1 MNGNQ
6 AQIKISLS
14 EQLNNLLKNKATRL
28 GVPVTQLIKYII
40 IKDIEEEVPVFT
52 ASSQLEKISKKAIK
66 KLDRSEVINNIDDFF
81 QNL

>member
-14 EQLNNLLKNKATRL
+14 EQLNNLLKYKATRL

-40 IKDIEEEVPVFT
+40 IKDIEEEVPIFT
-52 ASSQLEKISKKAIK
+52 ASSQLEKISEKAIK
-66 KLDRSEVINNIDDFF
+66 ELNKSVIVDDVDDFF

>member
-14 EQLNNLLKNKATRL
+14 EQLNNLLKYKAQRL

-40 IKDIEEEVPVFT
+40 IKDIEKEYPVFI
-52 ASSQLEKISKKAIK
+52 ASSQLEKISEKAIK
-66 KLDRSEVINNIDDFF
+66 ELDRSVVVNDIDDFF

>member
-14 EQLNNLLKNKATRL
+14 EQLNNLLKYKAQRL

-40 IKDIEEEVPVFT
+40 IKDIEEEYPVFT
-52 ASSQLEKISKKAIK
+52 VSPQLEKISEKAIK
-66 KLDRSEVINNIDDFF
+66 ELDNSVVINNIDDFF

>member
-14 EQLNNLLKNKATRL
+14 EQLNSLLKNKATRL

-40 IKDIEEEVPVFT
+40 IKDIEEDVPVFT
-52 ASSQLEKISKKAIK
+52 ASSQLEKIPEKAIK
-66 KLDRSEVINNIDDFF
+66 ELDNSVVIDDIDDFF
-81 QNL
+81 NKI

>member
-14 EQLNNLLKNKATRL
+14 EQLNNLLKHKATRL

-40 IKDIEEEVPVFT
+40 IKDIEEEYPVFT
-52 ASSQLEKISKKAIK
+52 ASSQLEKISEKAIK
-66 KLDRSEVINNIDDFF
+66 ELDKSVVVNDIDDFF

>member
-52 ASSQLEKISKKAIK
+52 ASSQLERISEKAIK
-66 KLDRSEVINNIDDFF
+66 ELDKSEIINNIDDFF

>member
-40 IKDIEEEVPVFT
+40 IKDIEEDVPVFT
-52 ASSQLEKISKKAIK
+52 ASSQLEKIPEKAIK
-66 KLDRSEVINNIDDFF
+66 ELDNSVVIDDIDDFF
-81 QNL
+81 NKI

>member
-52 ASSQLEKISKKAIK
+52 ASSQLEKISEKAIK
-66 KLDRSEVINNIDDFF
+66 EIKKSEVINNIDDFF

>member
-14 EQLNNLLKNKATRL
+14 EQLNSLLKNKATRL

-40 IKDIEEEVPVFT
+40 IKDIEEEYPVFT
-52 ASSQLEKISKKAIK
+52 ASSQLEKISEKAIK
-66 KLDRSEVINNIDDFF
+66 ELDGSVVVNNIDDFF

>member
-14 EQLNNLLKNKATRL
+14 EQLNSLLKNKATRL

-52 ASSQLEKISKKAIK
+52 ASSQLEKISEKAIK
-66 KLDRSEVINNIDDFF
+66 DLGSSVVINDVENFPK
-81 QNL
+81 NL

>member
-1 MNGNQ
+1 MNDNQ

-14 EQLNNLLKNKATRL
+14 GQLNNLLKNKATRL

-40 IKDIEEEVPVFT
+40 IKDIEEEIPVFT
-52 ASSQLEKISKKAIK
+52 ASPQLEKISEKAIK
-66 KLDRSEVINNIDDFF
+66 ELDKSEIINNIDDFF

>member
-14 EQLNNLLKNKATRL
+14 EQLNNLLKVKATRL

-40 IKDIEEEVPVFT
+40 IKDIEEETPTFA
-52 ASSQLEKISKKAIK
+52 ASSQLEKISEKAIK
-66 KLDRSEVINNIDDFF
+66 DLDSSVSVEDIDDFF
-81 QNL
+81 NKI

>member
-40 IKDIEEEVPVFT
+40 IKDIEEDVPVFT
-52 ASSQLEKISKKAIK
+52 ASSQLEKISEKAIK
-66 KLDRSEVINNIDDFF
+66 ELDNSVVIDDIDDFF
-81 QNL
+81 NKI

>member
-52 ASSQLEKISKKAIK
+52 ASAQLEKISEKAIK
-66 KLDRSEVINNIDDFF
+66 ELDNSVVIDDIDDFF
-81 QNL
+81 NKI

>member
-52 ASSQLEKISKKAIK
+52 ASSQLEKISEKAIK
-66 KLDRSEVINNIDDFF
+66 ELDNCVVIDDIDDFF
-81 QNL
+81 NKI

>member
-14 EQLNNLLKNKATRL
+14 EQLNSLLKNKATRL

-52 ASSQLEKISKKAIK
+52 ASAQLEKISEKAIK
-66 KLDRSEVINNIDDFF
+66 ELDNSVVIDDIDDFF
-81 QNL
+81 NKI

>member
-14 EQLNNLLKNKATRL
+14 EQLNHLLKNKASRL

-52 ASSQLEKISKKAIK
+52 ASSQLEKISEKAIK
-66 KLDRSEVINNIDDFF
+66 EIEKSEVINNIDDFF

>member
-14 EQLNNLLKNKATRL
+14 EQLNSLLKNKAIRL

-40 IKDIEEEVPVFT
+40 IKDIEEEYPIFT
-52 ASSQLEKISKKAIK
+52 ASSQLEKISEKAIK
-66 KLDRSEVINNIDDFF
+66 ELDNSVVVNNIDDFF

>member
-14 EQLNNLLKNKATRL
+14 EQLNSLLKNKATRL

-52 ASSQLEKISKKAIK
+52 ASAQLEKISKKAIK
-66 KLDRSEVINNIDDFF
+66 DLDSSVVINDVENFPK
-81 QNL
+81 NL

>member
-14 EQLNNLLKNKATRL
+14 EQLNSLLKNKATRL

-40 IKDIEEEVPVFT
+40 IKDIEEDVPVFT
-52 ASSQLEKISKKAIK
+52 ASSQLEKISEKAIK
-66 KLDRSEVINNIDDFF
+66 ELDNSVVIDDIDDFF
-81 QNL
+81 NKI

>member
-14 EQLNNLLKNKATRL
+14 EQLNSLLKNKATRL

-52 ASSQLEKISKKAIK
+52 ASSQLEKISEKAIK
-66 KLDRSEVINNIDDFF
+66 ELDNSVVIDDIDDFF
-81 QNL
+81 NKI

>member
-52 ASSQLEKISKKAIK
+52 ASAQLEKISEKAIK
-66 KLDRSEVINNIDDFF
+66 DLDSSVVVNDVDNFF

>member
-14 EQLNNLLKNKATRL
+14 EQLNYLLKNKASRL

-52 ASSQLEKISKKAIK
+52 ASSQLEKISEKAIK
-66 KLDRSEVINNIDDFF
+66 EIKKSEVINNIDDFF

>member
-6 AQIKISLS
+6 AQVKISLS
-14 EQLNNLLKNKATRL
+14 EQLNGILKHKAQRL

-40 IKDIEEEVPVFT
+40 IKDIENEYPEYS
-52 ASSQLEKISKKAIK
+52 ASSQLEKISEKAMK
-66 KLDRSEVINNIDDFF
+66 ELDKSVTVNNVDEFF

>member
-52 ASSQLEKISKKAIK
+52 ASSQLEKISEKAIK
-66 KLDRSEVINNIDDFF
+66 ELDNSVVIDDIDDFF
-81 QNL
+81 NKI

>member
-6 AQIKISLS
+6 AQIKISVS
-14 EQLNNLLKNKATRL
+14 EQLNELLKSKATRL

-40 IKDIEEEVPVFT
+40 IKDIEDETPVFT
-52 ASSQLEKISKKAIK
+52 ASSQLEKISEKAIK
-66 KLDRSEVINNIDDFF
+66 ELNSSIVVNDIDDFF